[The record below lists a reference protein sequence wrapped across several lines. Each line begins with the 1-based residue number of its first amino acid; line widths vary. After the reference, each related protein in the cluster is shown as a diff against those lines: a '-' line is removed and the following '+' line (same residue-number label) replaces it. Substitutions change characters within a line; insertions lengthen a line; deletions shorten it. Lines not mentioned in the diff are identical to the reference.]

1 MTRLSVEML
10 AADAPEP
17 ITSAGHAQLGIA
29 VLAGIAVIVLLIT
42 KFKLHAFLSL
52 TIGSLALGAIAGAPL
67 DKVLLSFSAG
77 LGSTVAGVGVLIA
90 LGAILGKMLADSG
103 GADQIVDTILAKA
116 GGRSMPWAMVLIASV
131 IGLPLFFEVGIVLL
145 IPVVLMVA
153 KRGNYSLMRIGI
165 PALAGLSVMH
175 GLVPPHPG
183 PLVAIDAVGA
193 DLGITLALG
202 VLVAIPT
209 VIIAGPVFSKYAA
222 RWVDVPAPENMIP
235 QRASDELDKRPGFGA
250 TLFTVLLP
258 VILMLAK
265 ALVDIVVDDPENMV
279 QRIFDVV
286 GAPMIAL
293 LASVLVGIFTLL
305 RPAGF
310 SKERISPLVE
320 KGLMPI
326 AGILLIVGAG
336 GGFKQTLIDSG
347 VGKMV
352 LEISEDWSIPA
363 LLLAWLIAVAIRLAT
378 GSATVATVSAA
389 GLVAPLA
396 ADMSTTHTALLVL
409 AIGAGSLFLSH
420 VNDAGF
426 WLVKEYFGL
435 SVGQNLKTWSVM
447 ECIISVVAGG
457 GFKQTLIDSGV
468 GKMVLEIS
476 EDWSIPALLLAWLIA
491 VAIRLAT
498 GSATVATV
506 SAAGLVAPLAADM
519 STTHTAL
526 LVLAI
531 GAGSLFLS
539 HVNDAGFWLVKEYF
553 GLSVGQNLKTWSVM
567 ECIISVVAGGIVLLL
582 SLVI

>member
-10 AADAPEP
+10 AADTVEP
-17 ITSAGHAQLGIA
+17 ITSAGHAQLGLA

-52 TIGSLALGAIAGAPL
+52 TLGTLVLGAIAGAPL
-67 DKVLLSFSAG
+67 DKAIASFTTG
-77 LGSTVAGVGVLIA
+77 LGTTVAGVGVLIA

-131 IGLPLFFEVGIVLL
+131 IGLPLFFEVGVVLL

-193 DLGITLALG
+193 DLGVTLALG

-209 VIIAGPVFSKYAA
+209 VVIAGPLFSRYAA
-222 RWVDVPAPENMIP
+222 RWVDVPAPDRMIP
-235 QRASDELDKRPGFGA
+235 QRPSEESGEVGKRKLPGFGP
-250 TLFTVLLP
+250 TLITILLP
-258 VILMLAK
+258 VVLMLSK
-265 ALVDIVVDDPENMV
+265 ALVDIVIDDPENTV
-279 QRIFDVV
+279 QRVFDVV
-286 GAPMIAL
+286 GSPMIAL
-293 LASVLVGIFTLL
+293 LAAVLLGIFTLL
-305 RPAGF
+305 APAGF
-310 SKERISPLVE
+310 GKERLSPLVE
-320 KGLMPI
+320 KGLAPI

-336 GGFKQTLIDSG
+336 GGFKQTLIDTG
-347 VGKMV
+347 VGQMV
-352 LEISEDWSIPA
+352 LDISEDWSIPA

-396 ADMSTTHTALLVL
+396 ADMSTTHAALLVL
-409 AIGAGSLFLSH
+409 AIGAGSLFFSH

-435 SVGQNLKTWSVM
+435 NVGQTIKTWSVM
-447 ECIISVVAGG
+447 ETIISVVAGG
-457 GFKQTLIDSGV
+457 V
-468 GKMVLEIS
+468 
-476 EDWSIPALLLAWLIA
+476 
-491 VAIRLAT
+491 
-498 GSATVATV
+498 
-506 SAAGLVAPLAADM
+506 
-519 STTHTAL
+519 
-526 LVLAI
+526 
-531 GAGSLFLS
+531 
-539 HVNDAGFWLVKEYF
+539 
-553 GLSVGQNLKTWSVM
+553 
-567 ECIISVVAGGIVLLL
+567 VLLL

>member
-1 MTRLSVEML
+1 MTRLSVEIL
-10 AADAPEP
+10 AADTVEP
-17 ITSAGHAQLGIA
+17 ITSAGHAQLGVA

-52 TIGSLALGAIAGAPL
+52 TIGSLALGAFAGAPL
-67 DKVLLSFSAG
+67 DKVIASFTSG
-77 LGSTVAGVGVLIA
+77 LGTTVAGVGVLIA

-103 GADQIVDTILAKA
+103 GADEVVDTILAKA

-131 IGLPLFFEVGIVLL
+131 IGLPLFFEVGVVLL

-183 PLVAIDAVGA
+183 PLVAIDAVDA
-193 DLGITLALG
+193 DLGVTLALG

-209 VIIAGPVFSKYAA
+209 VIIAGPLFARYAA
-222 RWVDVPAPENMIP
+222 RWVDVPAPERMIP
-235 QRASDELDKRPGFGA
+235 QRPSETLEKRPSFGA
-250 TLFTVLLP
+250 TLITILLP

-265 ALVDIVVDDPENMV
+265 ALVDIIIDDPENSV
-279 QRIFDVV
+279 QRVFDVI
-286 GAPMIAL
+286 GSPMIAL
-293 LASVLVGIFTLL
+293 LAAVLLGIFTLL

-310 SKERISPLVE
+310 ARERVSGLVE
-320 KGLMPI
+320 KGLAPI

-347 VGKMV
+347 VGQMI
-352 LEISEDWSIPA
+352 LEISESWAIPT

-396 ADMSTTHTALLVL
+396 AGMSTGETALLVL
-409 AIGAGSLFLSH
+409 AIGAGSLFFSH

-435 SVGQNLKTWSVM
+435 TVGQTIKTWSVM
-447 ECIISVVAGG
+447 E
-457 GFKQTLIDSGV
+457 T
-468 GKMVLEIS
+468 
-476 EDWSIPALLLAWLIA
+476 
-491 VAIRLAT
+491 
-498 GSATVATV
+498 
-506 SAAGLVAPLAADM
+506 
-519 STTHTAL
+519 
-526 LVLAI
+526 
-531 GAGSLFLS
+531 
-539 HVNDAGFWLVKEYF
+539 
-553 GLSVGQNLKTWSVM
+553 
-567 ECIISVVAGGIVLLL
+567 IISVVAGGIVLLL
-582 SLVI
+582 SLFI

>member
-42 KFKLHAFLSL
+42 KFKLHAFLAL

-67 DKVLLSFSAG
+67 DKVLTSFSAG

-193 DLGITLALG
+193 DLGVTLALG

-209 VIIAGPVFSKYAA
+209 VIIAGPVFSTYAA
-222 RWVDVPAPENMIP
+222 RWVDVPAPDKMIP
-235 QRASDELDKRPGFGA
+235 QRASEELERRPGFGA

-258 VILMLAK
+258 VLLMLAK
-265 ALVDIVVDDPENMV
+265 ALVDIVVDDPEQPV
-279 QRIFDVV
+279 QRVFDVV

-320 KGLMPI
+320 KSLMPI

-336 GGFKQTLIDSG
+336 GGFKQTLIDTG
-347 VGKMV
+347 VGQMV
-352 LEISEDWSIPA
+352 LDISESWSIPA
-363 LLLAWLIAVAIRLAT
+363 LLLAWLIAVVIRLAT

-409 AIGAGSLFLSH
+409 AIGAGSLFFSH

-426 WLVKEYFGL
+426 WMVKEYFGL
-435 SVGQNLKTWSVM
+435 SVGQTVKTWSVM
-447 ECIISVVAGG
+447 ETIISVVAGG
-457 GFKQTLIDSGV
+457 L
-468 GKMVLEIS
+468 
-476 EDWSIPALLLAWLIA
+476 
-491 VAIRLAT
+491 
-498 GSATVATV
+498 
-506 SAAGLVAPLAADM
+506 
-519 STTHTAL
+519 
-526 LVLAI
+526 
-531 GAGSLFLS
+531 
-539 HVNDAGFWLVKEYF
+539 
-553 GLSVGQNLKTWSVM
+553 
-567 ECIISVVAGGIVLLL
+567 VLLL